1 MRDVRAILGGM
12 PGFETAAVR
21 AVLSDGPTNASYRV
35 ERNGMDLVLRVDK
48 PAAAELGLD
57 RSAER
62 QVLQAL
68 AVAGLAEAPLFSD
81 TAGGIM
87 LRRFVP
93 GRTWTREDITR
104 PEMLARL
111 AVLLREVHAV
121 PPAGRRFDALGAA
134 RAYAEQV
141 GTPRA
146 CRIYEAAAAAF
157 ADIPPAPPALCH
169 NDPVCGN
176 ILEADDGLRL
186 IDWEYAGIGDP
197 FFDLAVVVEHHG
209 VQPRVARGFLA
220 TYLGRAAQADE
231 VIRLERQCRFYGHL
245 LDLWRLRTAEA
256 SAAGC

>member
-1 MRDVRAILGGM
+1 MRDVRAILGGV
-12 PGFETAAVR
+12 PGFETASVR

-35 ERNGMDLVLRVDK
+35 ERDGMDLVLRVDK

-57 RSAER
+57 RSAEHR
-62 QVLQAL
+62 VLQAL
-68 AVAGLAEAPLFSD
+68 AVAGLTEAPLFSD
-81 TAGGIM
+81 TARGVM

-104 PEMLARL
+104 PDALARL
-111 AVLLREVHAV
+111 AVLLRDVHAL
-121 PPAGRRFDALGAA
+121 PPAGRRFDALSAA
-134 RAYAEQV
+134 RAYAEQL

-146 CRIYEAAAAAF
+146 CRLYEAAAEAF
-157 ADIPPAPPALCH
+157 AEILPAPPVLCH

-176 ILEADDGLRL
+176 ILESDDGLRL

-209 VQPRVARGFLA
+209 VRPPVARGFLA

-231 VIRLERQCRFYGHL
+231 VARLERQCRFYGHL
-245 LDLWRLRTAEA
+245 LDLWRLRTAT
-256 SAAGC
+256 AAGC

>member
-1 MRDVRAILGGM
+1 MRNVRAILGGM

-104 PEMLARL
+104 PDALARL
-111 AVLLREVHAV
+111 AQDL
-121 PPAGRRFDALGAA
+121 AGGLVVTGQGIQLAPDICQSRFQVRRLIFQHLKDFLGFLQGNKGFVALG
-134 RAYAEQV
+134 
-141 GTPRA
+141 
-146 CRIYEAAAAAF
+146 
-157 ADIPPAPPALCH
+157 
-169 NDPVCGN
+169 ND
-176 ILEADDGLRL
+176 
-186 IDWEYAGIGDP
+186 
-197 FFDLAVVVEHHG
+197 
-209 VQPRVARGFLA
+209 
-220 TYLGRAAQADE
+220 
-231 VIRLERQCRFYGHL
+231 
-245 LDLWRLRTAEA
+245 
-256 SAAGC
+256 